1 MDEFQL
7 SMILAVLPDECR
19 INSVAQK
26 RRKTDTGKGKET
38 IETGEKE
45 KKNKEY
51 SWWRAPLARAPFW
64 KQEDRSDKSVG
75 ANLG

>member
-1 MDEFQL
+1 
-7 SMILAVLPDECR
+7 MILAVLPDEGR

-26 RRKTDTGKGKET
+26 KRRTGTGKGKET
-38 IETGEKE
+38 IEKREKE

-64 KQEDRSDKSVG
+64 KQ
-75 ANLG
+75 